1 MTAAVAQLAPVVGQV
16 TIHNRTGGNASCVAE
31 NKTFCFGWA
40 IDNFDRYTTPLLQH
54 LFLVVVSVAL
64 GFLIAFGMALLSHR
78 QHWLVPTFT
87 GATGVLYTIP
97 SFAFIFILL
106 PITGLGRTTAI
117 IALTAYTLQII
128 YRNIVAGLTNV
139 PAESLDVGRGM
150 GMTERQLLWLVEL
163 PLALPE
169 IIAGLRIATVST
181 VALATLAVFANAGG
195 LGEPIYQQLDF
206 KTNIIIA
213 GGLAI
218 LMAIAFDLLLLIGQR
233 LLAPWRR
240 PMREA
245 RI

>member
-1 MTAAVAQLAPVVGQV
+1 MTGSVAQMAPLLGQV
-16 TIHNRTGGNASCVAE
+16 EIHNRATGEGSCVAQ
-31 NKTFCFGWA
+31 NKPFCLGWA

-54 LFLVVVSVAL
+54 LFLVVASVAL

-78 QHWLVPTFT
+78 QRWLIPTFT

-128 YRNIVAGLTNV
+128 YRNIVAGLANV
-139 PAESLDVGRGM
+139 PAESKEVGRGM
-150 GMTERQLLWLVEL
+150 GMTDRQLLWRVEL

-181 VALATLAVFANAGG
+181 VALATLMVFANAGG
-195 LGEPIYQQLDF
+195 LGEPLYQQLDF
-206 KTNIIIA
+206 KTNIVIA

-218 LMAIAFDLLLLIGQR
+218 LMAIAFDLLLLVTQR

-240 PMREA
+240 PMTEA
-245 RI
+245 RV